1 MDTATHHN
9 VCGGSRLAC
18 PRQVRRYPGP
28 VAPSVSH
35 QLLWAMRSVMGLGM
49 SWRPRQ
55 CLFAR
60 GAYDKAESAVRAAG
74 VHQYR
79 GVS

>member
-1 MDTATHHN
+1 
-9 VCGGSRLAC
+9 
-18 PRQVRRYPGP
+18 
-28 VAPSVSH
+28 
-35 QLLWAMRSVMGLGM
+35 MGLGM